1 MNMEKIIYMIL
12 FVQKIQINYYL
23 DLDLANTWMGVGM
36 DLVMNGLLDVKDRLI
51 QKVWIGND
59 ISAGY
64 VNHWVLV
71 EGWVRVGDVVTRVD
85 G

>member
-1 MNMEKIIYMIL
+1 MVE
-12 FVQKIQINYYL
+12 
-23 DLDLANTWMGVGM
+23 GM

-59 ISAGY
+59 SSAGY

>member
-1 MNMEKIIYMIL
+1 
-12 FVQKIQINYYL
+12 VQKIQINYYL
-23 DLDLANTWMGVGM
+23 DLDLDLANTWMVEGM

-59 ISAGY
+59 SSAGY